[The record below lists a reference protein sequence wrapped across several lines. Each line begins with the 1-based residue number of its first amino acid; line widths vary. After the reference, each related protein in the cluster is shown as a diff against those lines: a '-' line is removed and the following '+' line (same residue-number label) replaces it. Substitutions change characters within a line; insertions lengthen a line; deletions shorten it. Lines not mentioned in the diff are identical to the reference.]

1 MLLIGSKRQVFGAM
15 ISELG
20 NFLLAMALGFAGVQ
34 ALASF
39 CGKWGNPNSLTLGRV
54 SAFLQ
59 GGFLSAAFL
68 TLIIAF
74 LLCDFSLLIVTLH
87 DHSQL
92 PWYYRFAATWGNHEG
107 SLLLFVL
114 ILSGVSVA
122 FGAFLHDPLLRGRAL
137 TIQGLLTVL
146 FLVFLI
152 MTSNPFTALPF
163 TLSEGQSLNPLLQ
176 DRGLVIHPPLLYLG
190 YVGFSAPFSLAIAAL
205 WGREDVTIWGAVVRP
220 WALFAWGALTAGITL
235 GSWWAYYELGW
246 GGWWFWDP
254 VENASFMPWLAGTAL
269 LHTLLTGKLYRWS
282 LFLSLLTFCLSLL
295 GTFLVRSGLIVS
307 VHSFAQDPD
316 RGLFILSLLGGIMG
330 FAFFMWV
337 WKAPRLQSPP
347 LLLFSRQGAL
357 LLNSL
362 LLSVGLATVIL
373 GTLYPLWSDW
383 IGQEKVAIGAPYFE
397 RTFVPLMVPLLI
409 LIPIGSLLREK
420 GEALFPFLITPLTAI
435 LGAALLILY
444 FVNPVSLWAFT
455 GILMA
460 IWVLGGTGVAFIQ
473 KRLSLGPTLAHVG
486 VALSLLGVSVG
497 GGFRSD
503 ETRILGLHESMEVG
517 GITLTLQDVQQGK
530 GDTYLY
536 ERAILSFPGGVLMPE
551 KRLYQPQNSLLSE
564 TAISTNGLRDLYVI
578 LGPTQGKNRWLIR
591 ASSIPLAPWIW
602 IGGALMVLGAAVS
615 FFRPNR
621 HREAPQEPW
630 RPRKVKKTGLP
641 RSLRSLAMTVF
652 FLCLPTP
659 SFADTTLE
667 KRAHALNQEVRCPVC
682 LGQSIA
688 ESNTEESE
696 TLKTFILEKLKE
708 GESEEII
715 RQKLRS
721 FYGNEILFRPP
732 FESRTWFLWLA
743 PFGLFLLFALGVFWK
758 GYQSRANAGT

>member
-254 VENASFMPWLAGTAL
+254 VENASFMPVRLQNAVCRLPWWIKQIPPPQQFPMVDRL
-269 LHTLLTGKLYRWS
+269 LSREVLIM
-282 LFLSLLTFCLSLL
+282 FCQNWGYGPKKQPRLPIFIPPMVS
-295 GTFLVRSGLIVS
+295 FHSGLS
-307 VHSFAQDPD
+307 
-316 RGLFILSLLGGIMG
+316 IMK
-330 FAFFMWV
+330 MM
-337 WKAPRLQSPP
+337 L
-347 LLLFSRQGAL
+347 
-357 LLNSL
+357 
-362 LLSVGLATVIL
+362 
-373 GTLYPLWSDW
+373 
-383 IGQEKVAIGAPYFE
+383 
-397 RTFVPLMVPLLI
+397 
-409 LIPIGSLLREK
+409 
-420 GEALFPFLITPLTAI
+420 
-435 LGAALLILY
+435 
-444 FVNPVSLWAFT
+444 
-455 GILMA
+455 
-460 IWVLGGTGVAFIQ
+460 
-473 KRLSLGPTLAHVG
+473 
-486 VALSLLGVSVG
+486 
-497 GGFRSD
+497 
-503 ETRILGLHESMEVG
+503 
-517 GITLTLQDVQQGK
+517 K
-530 GDTYLY
+530 GD
-536 ERAILSFPGGVLMPE
+536 P
-551 KRLYQPQNSLLSE
+551 
-564 TAISTNGLRDLYVI
+564 
-578 LGPTQGKNRWLIR
+578 
-591 ASSIPLAPWIW
+591 
-602 IGGALMVLGAAVS
+602 
-615 FFRPNR
+615 
-621 HREAPQEPW
+621 
-630 RPRKVKKTGLP
+630 
-641 RSLRSLAMTVF
+641 
-652 FLCLPTP
+652 
-659 SFADTTLE
+659 
-667 KRAHALNQEVRCPVC
+667 
-682 LGQSIA
+682 
-688 ESNTEESE
+688 
-696 TLKTFILEKLKE
+696 
-708 GESEEII
+708 
-715 RQKLRS
+715 
-721 FYGNEILFRPP
+721 
-732 FESRTWFLWLA
+732 
-743 PFGLFLLFALGVFWK
+743 
-758 GYQSRANAGT
+758 